1 MQLNNGSKGEYG
13 YQALVSI
20 NVISSADGTKSAPA
34 SQDVDAFFP
43 AKAEMAPTATPPAAA
58 VPSTAA
64 NAAPPIAADW
74 QNANHEPAG
83 TAAPKTD
90 DWMPAAMD
98 PE

>member
-1 MQLNNGSKGEYG
+1 METTALPTLPGERG
-13 YQALVSI
+13 DQHHSLSAKTHLHTAL
-20 NVISSADGTKSAPA
+20 ACA
-34 SQDVDAFFP
+34 SDKTRLEDEASPQ
-43 AKAEMAPTATPPAAA
+43 TATPPAAA

-64 NAAPPIAADW
+64 NAAPLIAADW